1 MSDHRSPGSRPG
13 AGKPR
18 KASGPRPSGKPAPP
32 GRKPARG
39 GKPSGSR
46 PDSTQPRGS
55 RPAGSKPGGSKSSGG
70 RPTGP
75 KPGGSKAS
83 GGRPTGSKP
92 GRPSG
97 RKPSGPRAGGT
108 DRTPDDRG
116 PRRGTGGAKRST
128 SGRPTRSR
136 GGDEAPRR
144 DPRPE
149 PRTEAERRAAEVRAR
164 RAPRKPVDPS
174 VERQKIEQRQT
185 EQWIDEGSIRAEAEA
200 ATLRAASG
208 RPRRETTVDPEVLA
222 EIHVAAPD
230 TRRAERLSERL
241 TSAAAALDR
250 ERFDDARRMV
260 APVVRELPTL
270 AAGHEIN
277 GLANYRTGRWREAA
291 ESLEQAR
298 QLHADPALLP
308 VLADCYRAM
317 KRWTAVDS
325 LWREIRESSP
335 SHDVMAEARIVVAG
349 SYADRG
355 ELKDAI
361 TLMQPAQKPPKKV
374 REYHLRQWY
383 VLADLLDRAGD
394 TMGATRWFR
403 EVLAN
408 DADFADTRERLR
420 ALGR

>member
-1 MSDHRSPGSRPG
+1 VRAASSR
-13 AGKPR
+13 
-18 KASGPRPSGKPAPP
+18 
-32 GRKPARG
+32 
-39 GKPSGSR
+39 
-46 PDSTQPRGS
+46 
-55 RPAGSKPGGSKSSGG
+55 
-70 RPTGP
+70 
-75 KPGGSKAS
+75 
-83 GGRPTGSKP
+83 
-92 GRPSG
+92 
-97 RKPSGPRAGGT
+97 
-108 DRTPDDRG
+108 
-116 PRRGTGGAKRST
+116 
-128 SGRPTRSR
+128 
-136 GGDEAPRR
+136 PRR
-144 DPRPE
+144 D
-149 PRTEAERRAAEVRAR
+149 A
-164 RAPRKPVDPS
+164 
-174 VERQKIEQRQT
+174 
-185 EQWIDEGSIRAEAEA
+185 
-200 ATLRAASG
+200 
-208 RPRRETTVDPEVLA
+208 TVDPEVLA

-260 APVVRELPTL
+260 VPVVRELPTL
-270 AAGHEIN
+270 AAGHEIS
-277 GLANYRTGRWREAA
+277 GLASYRTGRWREAA
-291 ESLEQAR
+291 EALEQAR
-298 QLHADPALLP
+298 QLHPDPALLP

-317 KRWTAVDS
+317 KRWTAVDT

-361 TLMQPAQKPPKKV
+361 ALMEPAQKPPKKV

-394 TMGATRWFR
+394 TMGASRWFR